1 MSETRIR
8 RLPHYLYR
16 FFVYGIGGLVTTF
29 MILPI
34 FLTLLMSV
42 TSGQTLRFP
51 PEGLSL
57 HWYADLLNPVISHT
71 EQVATFN
78 SLKIAVLAVLGSFC
92 LTVPAAIGMTHLR
105 GRTAVFLEPV
115 LLAPLVLPSLIY
127 GLAALIVANAV
138 GIRPSFG
145 LTVIGH
151 IVTFSPL
158 MYRATSVIAQDMD
171 RSLEHASTMLG
182 ASAFTTLRRVLLSIL
197 LPGIAVGAFLVF
209 IDSMDNVSISLFLA
223 DAQTTVLPLRMF
235 ALIEESLDARVA
247 AISGLLIFI
256 TLAGVVVGRQILSP
270 SRAQE

>member
-115 LLAPLVLPSLIY
+115 LLAPLVLPSRNPAVIRANGHRSHRYFFSADVSSNFCYRPGY
-127 GLAALIVANAV
+127 GSLARARVHHARRVCVYHA
-138 GIRPSFG
+138 
-145 LTVIGH
+145 TA
-151 IVTFSPL
+151 SPL
-158 MYRATSVIAQDMD
+158 ANPATRH
-171 RSLEHASTMLG
+171 RS
-182 ASAFTTLRRVLLSIL
+182 RRLSRL
-197 LPGIAVGAFLVF
+197 Y
-209 IDSMDNVSISLFLA
+209 
-223 DAQTTVLPLRMF
+223 
-235 ALIEESLDARVA
+235 
-247 AISGLLIFI
+247 
-256 TLAGVVVGRQILSP
+256 
-270 SRAQE
+270 